1 MNHADRQRGR
11 QTTLCAFISCKL
23 RTMTQKAVLKMF
35 YLKENTGLSSD
46 VFSEVELNF

>member
-1 MNHADRQRGR
+1 MRIDKGVGR
-11 QTTLCAFISCKL
+11 QPCVLSFRANCA
-23 RTMTQKAVLKMF
+23 MTQKAVLKMF